1 MKLREKI
8 IREVRLLLGEG
19 MVRTGLTADHYELA
33 FDLALDRYRVRSSNS
48 VSERYLFLELQVGQN
63 VYQLPNEVSLV
74 KQIFRRGTTGTS
86 SGTGLNFDPF
96 GAAFAAQM
104 TAGGGVSNGGLATYE
119 LFSGFQELVG
129 RMFGANINFNWDP
142 SDHRLEIIRN
152 ITGPESVLIWV
163 YTDRTEDSLL
173 SDVFARNWLRDY
185 TAARC
190 KFMLGEA
197 RSKFG
202 SVIGPQGG
210 TTLNGTT
217 GAIAAGATANVAI
230 SGDWTATSGGAALT
244 ATADATGVVDE
255 TNEDNNSFARSLVVG
270 RGAAVPYIEYEAED
284 GRHNGTLL
292 RTDAKRTFGQLDVV
306 NVLQTQEIRAPALI
320 EFEIATVIDEAGK
333 IRIGIIDTCVEQMCA
348 VFEFA

>member
-8 IREVRLLLGEG
+8 IREVRLIMGEG
-19 MVRTGLTADHYELA
+19 MVRVGLTPDHYELA

-48 VSERYLFLELQVGQN
+48 TSERYMFLELQVAQN
-63 VYQLPNEVSLV
+63 VYTLPEEVQLV

-119 LFSGFQELVG
+119 LFTGFQELVG

-142 SDHRLEIIRN
+142 SEHRLEIIRN
-152 ITGPESVLIWV
+152 ITGPENVLLWI
-163 YTDRTEDSLL
+163 YASRSEESLL
-173 SDVFARNWLRDY
+173 NDVFARNWLRDY

-190 KFMLGEA
+190 KIMLGEA

-210 TTLNGTT
+210 TTLNGDALKQE
-217 GAIAAGATANVAI
+217 GQAELDRLEQEVATQ
-230 SGDWTATSGGAALT
+230 
-244 ATADATGVVDE
+244 VDQ
-255 TNEDNNSFARSLVVG
+255 SVG
-270 RGAAVPYIEYEAED
+270 YGF
-284 GRHNGTLL
+284 T
-292 RTDAKRTFGQLDVV
+292 
-306 NVLQTQEIRAPALI
+306 
-320 EFEIATVIDEAGK
+320 
-333 IRIGIIDTCVEQMCA
+333 IG
-348 VFEFA
+348 